1 MDDINQVIWITYIS
15 ILVANFLLNTSRV
28 QKAIELWK
36 ECLILLNIP
45 ILGKQEEIVRLAYG
59 VISALIFKGYQILND
74 YTSGI
79 EFGSKLLVFLRR
91 CGETAL
97 EGKVTLQLAKFYY
110 DQSKYKEAKDLYQ
123 KALGIIIEIGDRN
136 GQAACYGNLGTVYQ
150 SLGQCGKA
158 EEYQKKALV
167 IRKEIG
173 DREGEATCYGNLGSV
188 YESLGQYG
196 KAEVYIKKALVIR
209 KGIGDREGE
218 AACYGNLGTV
228 YQSLGQHGK
237 AEEYQNKALVIRKE
251 IGHKEGEAA
260 CYGNLGTVYQ
270 SLGQYGKAEEYMK
283 KALVIKNEI
292 GNREGEATC
301 YGNLGSV
308 YQSLGQYGNAEEY
321 QKKALVIR
329 KETGHKEGEA
339 ACYGNLGSVYQSLG
353 QYGKA
358 EKYQKKALVIRKEI
372 GDREGEAA
380 CYGNLGTVYQSLGQY
395 GKAEEYQKKAL
406 VIKNEIGNREG
417 EATCYGNLGSVYQ
430 SLGQYG
436 KAEEYQKKALV
447 IRKEIGHKE
456 GEATCYGNLGSV
468 YQSLGQYGKAEEYQ
482 KKALV
487 IRKEIGDREGE
498 AACYGNLGTVYQS
511 LGQYGKAE
519 EYQKKALVIKNE
531 IGNREGEA
539 TCYGNLGSVY
549 QSLGQYGKAEEYQK
563 KALVI
568 RKEIG
573 HKEGEAACYGNLGN
587 VYESLG
593 QYGKAEEYQKK
604 ALVIRNEIG
613 HKEGEAA
620 CYGNL
625 ESVLRFRGKCANAI
639 EYHERALAIS
649 KEIGHIAIQLAS
661 HLNIAYDALSEGTTP
676 QHDVFSNLN
685 AAIHLCEEMRSFLG
699 DNDQSKISLLD
710 SHADSYHLL
719 SALLCDTGK
728 LTDAL
733 HVLELGRGRALTD
746 LMFARY
752 SVDGPIPVNL
762 QLLVGI
768 ERIMKKE
775 SNCSCLYIS
784 YFSRYM
790 FVWVLKEDSV
800 LFRTINVNECFVNK
814 GSERNVDEIFGNET
828 FRKFHVF
835 PHEHC
840 EDRSLLLSDVSHPK
854 HESSQQDGIAGVRLI
869 EDEEDENPQPV
880 PTLAECY
887 QMIIAP
893 VADFLD
899 QPELVIVPDRALY
912 KVPFAALKDEKG
924 KYLAETFRIRIVPSL
939 TTLKLIQDSP
949 ADYHSQTGA
958 LIVGDPEVGDVVY
971 KGKIGTFS
979 SLPCARKEAE
989 MIGRLLEAQPLLGKQ
1004 ATRQAVLQ
1012 SIHSV
1017 SLIHFAAHGNAES
1030 GEIAL
1035 APPQPINTTPKEE
1048 DYLLTMADISQL
1060 RLRAKLVV
1068 LSCCHSARGQIAFE
1082 GVVGIARE
1090 FLGSGARSVL
1100 VALSAIPDK
1109 STEQLMNCF
1118 YEHLVRGEGA
1128 SESLHE
1134 AMKWMRSNGYS
1145 DVRDWAPFILIGD
1158 NVTFDFGK

>member
-1 MDDINQVIWITYIS
+1 MDDINQVIWITFIS
-15 ILVANFLLNTSRV
+15 TLVADFLLNTGRV

-45 ILGKQEEIVRLAYG
+45 IPGKQEEIVRLAYE
-59 VISALIFKGYQILND
+59 VISAFIFKGYQILND

-97 EGKVTLQLAKFYY
+97 EGKVTLQLAKFYH
-110 DQSKYKEAKDLYQ
+110 DQSKYKETKELYQ
-123 KALGIIIEIGDRN
+123 KALGIIIKIGDRN

-150 SLGQCGKA
+150 SLSQNSKAEEYQKKALVIRKEIGDKQGEAACYGNLGTVYQSLGQYGKAEEYQKKALVIRKEIDDKQGEAACYGNLGTVYQSLGQYGKA

-173 DREGEATCYGNLGSV
+173 DR
-188 YESLGQYG
+188 
-196 KAEVYIKKALVIR
+196 K
-209 KGIGDREGE
+209 GE

-237 AEEYQNKALVIRKE
+237 AEEHQNKALVIRKEISDKEGEATCYGNLGSVYQSLGQYGKAEKYQKKALVIRKEIGDKQGEAACYGNLGSVYQSLGQYGKAEEYQKKALVIRKEIDDKQGEAACYANLGTVYQSLGQYGKAEECIKKALVIRKEIGDRKGEAACYGNLGTVYQSLCQHGKAEEYQNKALVIRKE
-251 IGHKEGEAA
+251 IGDKEGEAA

-308 YQSLGQYGNAEEY
+308 
-321 QKKALVIR
+321 
-329 KETGHKEGEA
+329 
-339 ACYGNLGSVYQSLG
+339 
-353 QYGKA
+353 
-358 EKYQKKALVIRKEI
+358 
-372 GDREGEAA
+372 
-380 CYGNLGTVYQSLGQY
+380 
-395 GKAEEYQKKAL
+395 
-406 VIKNEIGNREG
+406 
-417 EATCYGNLGSVYQ
+417 
-430 SLGQYG
+430 
-436 KAEEYQKKALV
+436 
-447 IRKEIGHKE
+447 
-456 GEATCYGNLGSV
+456 
-468 YQSLGQYGKAEEYQ
+468 
-482 KKALV
+482 
-487 IRKEIGDREGE
+487 
-498 AACYGNLGTVYQS
+498 
-511 LGQYGKAE
+511 
-519 EYQKKALVIKNE
+519 
-531 IGNREGEA
+531 
-539 TCYGNLGSVY
+539 
-549 QSLGQYGKAEEYQK
+549 
-563 KALVI
+563 
-568 RKEIG
+568 
-573 HKEGEAACYGNLGN
+573 
-587 VYESLG
+587 
-593 QYGKAEEYQKK
+593 
-604 ALVIRNEIG
+604 
-613 HKEGEAA
+613 
-620 CYGNL
+620 
-625 ESVLRFRGKCANAI
+625 LRFRGKCANAK

-649 KEIGHIAIQLAS
+649 KEIGHIATQLAS

-710 SHADSYHLL
+710 RHADSYHLL

-752 SVDGPIPVNL
+752 SVDGQIPVNL

-784 YFSRYM
+784 YFSCYM
-790 FVWVLKEDSV
+790 FVWVLKEDNV

-835 PHEHC
+835 PHEPC
-840 EDRSLLLSDVSHPK
+840 EDRSLLLSNVSHPK
-854 HESSQQDGIAGVRLI
+854 HESSQPDGIAAVRLI

-989 MIGRLLEAQPLLGKQ
+989 IIGRLLEAQPLLGKQ
-1004 ATRQAVLQ
+1004 ATKKAVLQ

-1082 GVVGIARE
+1082 GVVGIARA

-1100 VALSAIPDK
+1100 VALWAIPDK

-1134 AMKWMRSNGYS
+1134 ATNWMRSNGYS

>member
-1 MDDINQVIWITYIS
+1 MDDINQVIWITVIS
-15 ILVANFLLNTSRV
+15 ILVADFLLNTGRV

-123 KALGIIIEIGDRN
+123 KALGIIIQIGDRN
-136 GQAACYGNLGTVYQ
+136 GQ
-150 SLGQCGKA
+150 
-158 EEYQKKALV
+158 
-167 IRKEIG
+167 
-173 DREGEATCYGNLGSV
+173 
-188 YESLGQYG
+188 
-196 KAEVYIKKALVIR
+196 
-209 KGIGDREGE
+209 
-218 AACYGNLGTV
+218 
-228 YQSLGQHGK
+228 
-237 AEEYQNKALVIRKE
+237 
-251 IGHKEGEAA
+251 
-260 CYGNLGTVYQ
+260 
-270 SLGQYGKAEEYMK
+270 
-283 KALVIKNEI
+283 
-292 GNREGEATC
+292 
-301 YGNLGSV
+301 
-308 YQSLGQYGNAEEY
+308 
-321 QKKALVIR
+321 
-329 KETGHKEGEA
+329 
-339 ACYGNLGSVYQSLG
+339 
-353 QYGKA
+353 
-358 EKYQKKALVIRKEI
+358 
-372 GDREGEAA
+372 AA

-406 VIKNEIGNREG
+406 VIKKEIGDREG
-417 EATCYGNLGSVYQ
+417 EATCYGNLGSVYR

-456 GEATCYGNLGSV
+456 GEA
-468 YQSLGQYGKAEEYQ
+468 A
-482 KKALV
+482 
-487 IRKEIGDREGE
+487 
-498 AACYGNLGTVYQS
+498 
-511 LGQYGKAE
+511 
-519 EYQKKALVIKNE
+519 
-531 IGNREGEA
+531 
-539 TCYGNLGSVY
+539 CYGNLGSVY

-573 HKEGEAACYGNLGN
+573 HKEGEAACYGNLGSVYQSLGQYGKAEEYQKKALVIKKEIGHKEGEAACYGN
-587 VYESLG
+587 LGTVYQSLGQYGKAEEYQKKALVIRKEIGHKEGEATCYGNLGGVYQSLGQYGKAQEYQKKALVIRKEIGDREGEAACYGNLGSVYKSLGQYGKAEEYQKKALVIRKEIGDREGEATCYGNLGRVYQSLGQYGKAEEYQKKALVIRKEIGHKEGEAACYGNLGSVYESLG

-604 ALVIRNEIG
+604 ALVIRKEIG
-613 HKEGEAA
+613 DREGEAA

-625 ESVLRFRGKCANAI
+625 GSVLRFRGKCANAI

-649 KEIGHIAIQLAS
+649 KEIGHIATQLAS

-710 SHADSYHLL
+710 RHADSYHLL
-719 SALLCDTGK
+719 SALLCHTGK

-752 SVDGPIPVNL
+752 SVDGQIPVNL

-814 GSERNVDEIFGNET
+814 GSERNVDGIFGNET

-893 VADFLD
+893 MADFLD

-912 KVPFAALKDEKG
+912 KIPFAALKDEKG

-949 ADYHSQTGA
+949 AHYHSQTGA

-1004 ATRQAVLQ
+1004 ATKQAVLQ

-1082 GVVGIARE
+1082 GVVGIARA

-1100 VALSAIPDK
+1100 VALWAIPDK

>member
-1 MDDINQVIWITYIS
+1 MDDINHVIWITFIS
-15 ILVANFLLNTSRV
+15 TLVADFLLNTGRV

-45 ILGKQEEIVRLAYG
+45 IPGKQEEIVRLAYE
-59 VISALIFKGYQILND
+59 VISASIFKGYQILND

-79 EFGSKLLVFLRR
+79 EFGSKLLVFLRG

-97 EGKVTLQLAKFYY
+97 EGKVTLQLAKFYH
-110 DQSKYKEAKDLYQ
+110 DQSKYKEAKELYQ

-150 SLGQCGKA
+150 SLSQNSKA
-158 EEYQKKALV
+158 EE
-167 IRKEIG
+167 
-173 DREGEATCYGNLGSV
+173 
-188 YESLGQYG
+188 
-196 KAEVYIKKALVIR
+196 
-209 KGIGDREGE
+209 
-218 AACYGNLGTV
+218 
-228 YQSLGQHGK
+228 
-237 AEEYQNKALVIRKE
+237 
-251 IGHKEGEAA
+251 
-260 CYGNLGTVYQ
+260 
-270 SLGQYGKAEEYMK
+270 
-283 KALVIKNEI
+283 
-292 GNREGEATC
+292 
-301 YGNLGSV
+301 
-308 YQSLGQYGNAEEY
+308 
-321 QKKALVIR
+321 
-329 KETGHKEGEA
+329 
-339 ACYGNLGSVYQSLG
+339 
-353 QYGKA
+353 
-358 EKYQKKALVIRKEI
+358 YQKKALVIRKEI

-380 CYGNLGTVYQSLGQY
+380 CYGNLGIVYQSLGQY

-406 VIKNEIGNREG
+406 VIGKEIGDREGEAACYGNLGIVYESLGQYGKAEEYMKRALVIKNEIGNREG
-417 EATCYGNLGSVYQ
+417 EAKCYGTLGSVYH
-430 SLGQYG
+430 SLSQYG

-447 IRKEIGHKE
+447 IRKEIGDRE
-456 GEATCYGNLGSV
+456 GEAACYGNLGIV

-498 AACYGNLGTVYQS
+498 AACYGNLGIVYQSLGQYGKAEEYLKKALVIKNKIGNREGEAKCYGTLGSVYQSLGQYGKAEEYLKKALVIKNEIGNREGEAKCYGNLGIVYQSLGQYGKAEEYMKRALVIKNEIGNREGEAACYGTLGSVYHSLSQYGKAEEYQKKALVIRKEIGDREGEATCYGNLGIVYQS

-519 EYQKKALVIKNE
+519 EYQKKALVIGKE
-531 IGNREGEA
+531 IGDREGEA
-539 TCYGNLGSVY
+539 TCYGNLGIVYESLGQYGKAEEYQKKALVIGKEIGDREGEAACYGNLGIVY

-573 HKEGEAACYGNLGN
+573 DREGEAACYGNLG
-587 VYESLG
+587 
-593 QYGKAEEYQKK
+593 
-604 ALVIRNEIG
+604 
-613 HKEGEAA
+613 
-620 CYGNL
+620 
-625 ESVLRFRGKCANAI
+625 SVLRFRGKCANAK

-649 KEIGHIAIQLAS
+649 KEIGHIATQLAS
-661 HLNIAYDALSEGTTP
+661 HLHIAYDALFEGTTS

-710 SHADSYHLL
+710 RHADPYHLL

-752 SVDGPIPVNL
+752 SVDGQIPVNL

-784 YFSRYM
+784 YFSCYM
-790 FVWVLKEDSV
+790 FVWVLKEDNV

-814 GSERNVDEIFGNET
+814 GLERNVDEIFGNET

-854 HESSQQDGIAGVRLI
+854 HESSQQDGIAAVRLI

-971 KGKIGTFS
+971 KGKIETFS

-989 MIGRLLEAQPLLGKQ
+989 IIGRLLEAQPLLGKE
-1004 ATRQAVLQ
+1004 ATKQAVLQ

-1017 SLIHFAAHGNAES
+1017 GLIHFAAHGNAES

-1068 LSCCHSARGQIAFE
+1068 LSCCHTARGQIAFE
-1082 GVVGIARE
+1082 GVVGIARA
-1090 FLGSGARSVL
+1090 FLGSGARLVL
-1100 VALSAIPDK
+1100 VALWAIPDK